1 MRGYHLSNAQAGRT
15 PATHEGSDPMS
26 FDNEPNVTPDAN
38 PDGASADTTP
48 EQAALAQPEPAPTAT
63 PAPSDPTPAEKP
75 IESASATSSS
85 EANHSG
91 PGAYIAFAVVVVLL
105 CVLASLAAN
114 ALGNL
119 TAEIGETVVDQ
130 IESGDGQNDDW
141 DWGFSAGRDEIDPDD
156 DFTGEVSYESAID
169 YSYDTLWERVSDY
182 VYASDYDSAD
192 AKVTEAVKALC
203 GLDDDASDELFDRFY
218 DAWGDYDDAPGKM
231 AEAKGIANAAKETI
245 EAYKIPAGIDA
256 KAKRDLEDARDALA
270 KRWESV
276 AELCDELSTS
286 SKKDADDLRAID
298 TEASDLASKAGGLL
312 DDALTDSTGNR

>member
-48 EQAALAQPEPAPTAT
+48 EQAAPAQPEPAPAAT

-105 CVLASLAAN
+105 CGLASLAAN

-119 TAEIGETVVDQ
+119 TAEIGGTVVDQ
-130 IESGDGQNDDW
+130 IESGDGQDDDW

-169 YSYDTLWERVSDY
+169 YSYDALWERASDY
-182 VYASDYDSAD
+182 VYASDYDGAD
-192 AKVTEAVKALC
+192 AKATEAVKALC
-203 GLDDDASDELFDRFY
+203 DLDDDASDELFDRFY
-218 DAWGDYDDAPGKM
+218 DAWGDYDDAPGEM
-231 AEAKGIANAAKETI
+231 A
-245 EAYKIPAGIDA
+245 
-256 KAKRDLEDARDALA
+256 
-270 KRWESV
+270 
-276 AELCDELSTS
+276 
-286 SKKDADDLRAID
+286 
-298 TEASDLASKAGGLL
+298 
-312 DDALTDSTGNR
+312 

>member
-48 EQAALAQPEPAPTAT
+48 EQAAPAQPEPAPAAT

-105 CVLASLAAN
+105 CGLASLAAN

-119 TAEIGETVVDQ
+119 TAEIGGTVVDQ
-130 IESGDGQNDDW
+130 I
-141 DWGFSAGRDEIDPDD
+141 
-156 DFTGEVSYESAID
+156 
-169 YSYDTLWERVSDY
+169 
-182 VYASDYDSAD
+182 
-192 AKVTEAVKALC
+192 
-203 GLDDDASDELFDRFY
+203 
-218 DAWGDYDDAPGKM
+218 
-231 AEAKGIANAAKETI
+231 
-245 EAYKIPAGIDA
+245 
-256 KAKRDLEDARDALA
+256 
-270 KRWESV
+270 
-276 AELCDELSTS
+276 
-286 SKKDADDLRAID
+286 
-298 TEASDLASKAGGLL
+298 
-312 DDALTDSTGNR
+312 